1 MKSPLEQFDIINVKL
16 ISILGIDF
24 SFNNILIPF
33 FLTLLFI
40 LLFIYI
46 YINKLSIIPFHIQ
59 NIVENIYI
67 FLISLIKQ
75 QTGSYGLFWFPYI
88 FCLFN
93 FILFSNLLSLIPFG
107 IALTSH
113 LILIFLLS
121 CTTCISIFIIGLLRF
136 NLKFLHIFIPQCPFV
151 LLPVLIPIEIFSYL
165 IRLFSLSI
173 RLAAN
178 ILAGHTLVHIIVTFI
193 LNLTKIDLIVSILFL
208 IPLFL
213 ILVLEFG
220 VALLQAYVFTVLVC
234 IYLGDTKSAGAH

>member
-1 MKSPLEQFDIINVKL
+1 MKSPLEQFNIINIKL
-16 ISILGIDF
+16 ISLLGVDL
-24 SFNNILIPF
+24 SFNNILVPF
-33 FLTLLFI
+33 SLI
-40 LLFIYI
+40 LLFFLLYVYI
-46 YINKLSIIPFHIQ
+46 YFNKLSIIPNYIQ
-59 NIVENIYI
+59 NIIENIYI
-67 FLISLIKQ
+67 FLILLIKQ
-75 QTGSYGLFWFPYI
+75 QTGSYGLFWFPFI

-151 LLPVLIPIEIFSYL
+151 LLPILIPIEIFSYL

-178 ILAGHTLVHIIVTFI
+178 ILAGHTLVHIIVTFL
-193 LNLTKIDLIVSILFL
+193 LNVSKIDIIVSILFL
-208 IPLFL
+208 VPLFL
-213 ILVLEFG
+213 ILILEFG

-234 IYLGDTKSAGAH
+234 IYLGDTKSLGAH

>member
-33 FLTLLFI
+33 SLALLFI
-40 LLFIYI
+40 LLYIYI
-46 YINKLSIIPFHIQ
+46 YINKLNIIPFHIQ

-75 QTGSYGLFWFPYI
+75 QTGSYGLFRFPHI
-88 FCLFN
+88 FRLFN

-121 CTTCISIFIIGLLRF
+121 CTTCISIFVIGLLRF
-136 NLKFLHIFIPQCPFV
+136 NLKFLHIFIPQSPFI

-193 LNLTKIDLIVSILFL
+193 LNLTKIDLIISILFL

>member
-75 QTGSYGLFWFPYI
+75 QTGSYGLF
-88 FCLFN
+88 
-93 FILFSNLLSLIPFG
+93 
-107 IALTSH
+107 
-113 LILIFLLS
+113 
-121 CTTCISIFIIGLLRF
+121 
-136 NLKFLHIFIPQCPFV
+136 
-151 LLPVLIPIEIFSYL
+151 
-165 IRLFSLSI
+165 
-173 RLAAN
+173 
-178 ILAGHTLVHIIVTFI
+178 
-193 LNLTKIDLIVSILFL
+193 
-208 IPLFL
+208 
-213 ILVLEFG
+213 
-220 VALLQAYVFTVLVC
+220 
-234 IYLGDTKSAGAH
+234 

>member
-1 MKSPLEQFDIINVKL
+1 MKSPLEQFDIINIKF
-16 ISILGIDF
+16 ISLLGFDL

-33 FLTLLFI
+33 SLI
-40 LLFIYI
+40 LLFFLIYAYI
-46 YINKLSIIPFHIQ
+46 YFDKFSIIPNYIQ
-59 NIVENIYI
+59 NIIENVYI

-75 QTGSYGLFWFPYI
+75 QTGSYGLFWFPFI

-151 LLPVLIPIEIFSYL
+151 LLPILIPIEIFL
-165 IRLFSLSI
+165 I
-173 RLAAN
+173 
-178 ILAGHTLVHIIVTFI
+178 
-193 LNLTKIDLIVSILFL
+193 
-208 IPLFL
+208 
-213 ILVLEFG
+213 
-220 VALLQAYVFTVLVC
+220 
-234 IYLGDTKSAGAH
+234 

>member
-1 MKSPLEQFDIINVKL
+1 MKSPLEQFDIINIKL
-16 ISILGIDF
+16 ISILGVDF
-24 SFNNILIPF
+24 SYNNILISF
-33 FLTLLFI
+33 FLILVFLF
-40 LLFIYI
+40 FII
-46 YINKLSIIPFHIQ
+46 YMYYNKLNIIPYYVQ
-59 NIVENIYI
+59 NILENIYT
-67 FLISLIKQ
+67 FLVSLIKQ
-75 QTGSYGLFWFPYI
+75 QTGSYGFFWFPFI

-113 LILIFLLS
+113 LILILLLS

-136 NLKFLHIFIPQCPFV
+136 NLKFLHIFIPHCPFV
-151 LLPVLIPIEIFSYL
+151 LLPILIPIEIFSYL

-193 LNLTKIDLIVSILFL
+193 LNLTKIDLVLSILFL

-213 ILVLEFG
+213 ILTLEFG

-234 IYLGDTKSAGAH
+234 IYLGDTKSISH